1 MDQGQAPRGIASN
14 PPRPRGLGRLFATVS
29 YLDWVAIGN
38 CGDITGNAL
47 PRLSPWLKTIGYQS
61 NRECLAGSV

>member
-1 MDQGQAPRGIASN
+1 
-14 PPRPRGLGRLFATVS
+14 LGRLFATVS